1 MVSTAFSLDAA
12 VKSINED
19 GFVDLEDI
27 SVGELV
33 SEMEQKG
40 FAFLSMYGLDYCKNN
55 ILRDTRIKSILES
68 LLRKCSLGHLLRYTA
83 FPGHI
88 ESFRKGG
95 PEAGLRVIVVQQW
108 AKGSQVVYYGGSHK
122 HDLPTVNGIRQ
133 LHETQKTALDEIG
146 CGAIVKNFPD
156 GGLVVR
162 DARLYAET
170 RTGYAFTFIFA
181 TDEVVAAWPKIKV
194 PNSQDFRQKAIDMES
209 PTIGVN
215 FSFSG
220 LTGSS
225 E

>member
-12 VKSINED
+12 VKSISED
-19 GFVDLEDI
+19 GFVDLEDL
-27 SVGELV
+27 SAGELV
-33 SEMEQKG
+33 SEMEQKV
-40 FAFLSMYGLDYCKNN
+40 FALLSLYGLDYCKNN
-55 ILRDTRIKSILES
+55 ILGNTRIKSILES
-68 LLRKCSLGHLLRYTA
+68 LLSRCSLGHLLRYTA

-88 ESFRKGG
+88 EAFRKGG
-95 PEAGLRVIVVQQW
+95 PEAGLRVLVVQQW

-133 LHETQKTALDEIG
+133 LHETQKTALDGMG
-146 CGAIVKNFPD
+146 CEAIERNFPN

-170 RTGYAFTFIFA
+170 KTGYALTYIFA
-181 TDEVVAAWPKIKV
+181 TDEVVVAWPKIKV
-194 PNSQDFRQKAIDMES
+194 PNSQEYRQKAIDMES

-215 FSFSG
+215 FVFSG
-220 LTGSS
+220 LTGNL

>member
-19 GFVDLEDI
+19 GFVDLEDML
-27 SVGELV
+27 VGELV

-55 ILRDTRIKSILES
+55 ILGDTVKFHQYSCDKSTANNRQRIKSILES
-68 LLRKCSLGHLLRYTA
+68 LLSKCSLGHLLRYTA

-122 HDLPTVNGIRQ
+122 HNLPTVNGIRQ
-133 LHETQKTALDEIG
+133 LHETQKTALDEMG
-146 CGAIVKNFPD
+146 CGAIVRNFPD
-156 GGLVVR
+156 GGL
-162 DARLYAET
+162 
-170 RTGYAFTFIFA
+170 
-181 TDEVVAAWPKIKV
+181 
-194 PNSQDFRQKAIDMES
+194 
-209 PTIGVN
+209 
-215 FSFSG
+215 
-220 LTGSS
+220 
-225 E
+225 